1 MQRLG
6 GTNKAV
12 LTALY
17 DGIAALPR
25 RKMAGF
31 FRKAYPAG
39 YDAPDTER
47 DLRRTTLVTLVTAA
61 AAAAAA
67 AALVLKYKR

>member
-1 MQRLG
+1 MMGSLHSLVEKWR
-6 GTNKAV
+6 V
-12 LTALY
+12 
-17 DGIAALPR
+17 
-25 RKMAGF
+25 F

-47 DLRRTTLVTLVTAA
+47 DLRRATLVTLVTAA

>member
-1 MQRLG
+1 
-6 GTNKAV
+6 
-12 LTALY
+12 
-17 DGIAALPR
+17 
-25 RKMAGF
+25 MAGF
-31 FRKAYPAG
+31 FRKTYPAG
-39 YDAPDTER
+39 YDAQDTER

>member
-1 MQRLG
+1 
-6 GTNKAV
+6 
-12 LTALY
+12 
-17 DGIAALPR
+17 
-25 RKMAGF
+25 MAGF
-31 FRKAYPAG
+31 FRMAG

-67 AALVLKYKR
+67 AALVLKYKRKR

>member
-1 MQRLG
+1 VQRLG

-17 DGIAALPR
+17 DGIAKLPR

-31 FRKAYPAG
+31 FRMAG

-67 AALVLKYKR
+67 AALVLKYKRKR